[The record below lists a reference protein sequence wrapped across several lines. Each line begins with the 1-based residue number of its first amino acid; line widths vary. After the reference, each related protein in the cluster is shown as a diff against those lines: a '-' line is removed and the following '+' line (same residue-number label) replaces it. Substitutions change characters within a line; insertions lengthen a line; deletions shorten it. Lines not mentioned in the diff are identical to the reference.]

1 MPTLTLARF
10 VLEQCL
16 LEYNLLEY
24 SDSKMAAA
32 ALYLALKMK
41 SIGNWTPTLQYYTG
55 QLFILNVQKE
65 NKIKYP
71 STLNYFELIFSG
83 FNKICFV
90 S

>member
-32 ALYLALKMK
+32 ALYLALRMK
-41 SIGNWTPTLQYYTG
+41 NIGHWTTTLQYYTG
-55 QLFILNVQKE
+55 ELGLFK
-65 NKIKYP
+65 KK
-71 STLNYFELIFSG
+71 
-83 FNKICFV
+83 V
-90 S
+90 SSPVSLVV

>member
-16 LEYNLLEY
+16 LEYSLLEY

-41 SIGNWTPTLQYYTG
+41 SIGHWTPTLQYYTG
-55 QLFILNVQKE
+55 I
-65 NKIKYP
+65 
-71 STLNYFELIFSG
+71 G
-83 FNKICFV
+83 
-90 S
+90 